1 MDFKE
6 LNYILCIAKNQSI
19 SKAANELYISQPSLS
34 KFLKKIESE
43 IGTQLF
49 HHINNQFTPTY
60 VGERYLEYANRIMNI
75 KQNWDDEFHKLM
87 SLDNG
92 QLTIAFPLL
101 RSYCMIPDTLPVFKK
116 KYPHVQVNVLEET
129 YDVEGKLL
137 NDDKIDI
144 AIFNATTQNPKLE
157 YHILGRDETILLT
170 SQSHPLANRGKRVKG
185 CRYPWIDLKL
195 FANDDFILLDSNLHT
210 GQISAQLF
218 DEAGINPNVV
228 FRTRNVELQAQMA
241 SEGLGVCFI
250 SQSYLKYIKFKH
262 EPLCFSIGN
271 PGIVSS
277 IVLAYRKG
285 AYLTP
290 YALDYIK
297 IVKSYFSKNEV

>member
-6 LNYILCIAKNQSI
+6 LTYILCIAKHQSI
-19 SKAANELYISQPSLS
+19 SKAANELYLSQPTLS
-34 KFLKKIESE
+34 KFLKKIEYE

-60 VGERYLEYANRIMNI
+60 VGERYLEYANRIMSI
-75 KQNWDDEFHKLM
+75 KRNWDEEFYKLM

-101 RSYCMIPDTLPVFKK
+101 RSYCTIPDTLPIFKK
-116 KYPHVQVNVLEET
+116 KYPNIQVNVLEET

-137 NDDKIDI
+137 NDDKIDL
-144 AIFNATTQNPKLE
+144 AIFNGQAQNPKLE
-157 YHILGRDETILLT
+157 YQVLGSDETLLIT
-170 SQSHPLANRGKRVKG
+170 SQSHPLARSGKIVSG
-185 CRYPWIDLKL
+185 CKYPWIDLKL
-195 FANDDFILLDSNLHT
+195 FGNDNFILFDSNLHT
-210 GQISAQLF
+210 GQVSMQLL
-218 DEAGINPNVV
+218 DEAGITPKVV

-241 SEGLGVCFI
+241 AEGLGVCFI
-250 SQSYLKYIKFKH
+250 TESYLKHIKFKH
-262 EPLCFSIGN
+262 QPNCFSIGN
-271 PGIVSS
+271 PRIVSS
-277 IVLAYRKG
+277 LVLAYRKG

-297 IVKSYFSKNEV
+297 IVTEYFSRHGL